1 MKLNVLK
8 YLILIGGGAAAG
20 GTLGWM
26 SQCAG
31 GGS

>member
-1 MKLNVLK
+1 MKLKVLK
-8 YLILIGGGAAAG
+8 YLILIGGGATVG